1 MLVKY
6 IWNIST
12 LVRSNGVK
20 IKVKK
25 GKNFEV
31 NEKEYQN
38 LKWNYKNL
46 FEFED
51 LSDEKINN
59 DKVIDEVK
67 KETVSEVIEE
77 PTVLIEEEVE
87 VIEEVIEEKK
97 EIDNPFND

>member
-25 GKNFEV
+25 GKTFEV